1 LENSLIYYYNEYHEG
16 LVEMAKGF
24 LNILSSQ
31 LVDKTTVAAVKG
43 Q

>member
-1 LENSLIYYYNEYHEG
+1 MLEG
-16 LVEMAKGF
+16 KEMAKGF

-31 LVDKTTVAAVKG
+31 LVDKTMVAAVKE